1 MKDPAQVSLSDLDLS
16 VDLSD
21 LSDLS
26 DADPILNPEVESVG
40 QVQHPVSGF
49 SAGGRVL
56 SLGLGLALSGLLVGI
71 RPEVLV
77 PFGLSVVG
85 SILLGSLVIPWLR
98 HWKAGQVIR
107 QEGPQSHLKKA
118 GTPTMGGISFLPVG
132 LLVAGIWTGWD
143 PHLLAIALL
152 TLAYGFVGWLDDW
165 QVIRQQS
172 NKGLSPKQKLFL
184 QVGIAALFCGYLAWQ
199 GIPTGLTLPGL
210 GRIPLGWLFW
220 PLAVFVLVGTNNAVN
235 LTDGMDGL
243 AAGVVAILLFG
254 LGLLHGDPQL
264 SVLALTLSGA
274 CLGFLA
280 HNHHKARVFMGDTG
294 SLGLG
299 GALAGLALLGD
310 QLWALA
316 LMGGVLVA
324 EALSVILQVSYF
336 KYTKRK
342 TGEGKRLLRMSPL
355 HHHLELGGWSEVQV
369 VGSLYGITAL
379 LVGLGWA
386 WWHWAGV

>member
-1 MKDPAQVSLSDLDLS
+1 MTAEAPRCSEDNDALLLAQAAHGADPASAQGSPPLAGLGSP
-16 VDLSD
+16 
-21 LSDLS
+21 
-26 DADPILNPEVESVG
+26 DADPAASM
-40 QVQHPVSGF
+40 
-49 SAGGRVL
+49 GGL
-56 SLGLGLALSGLLVGI
+56 WLWLG
-71 RPEVLV
+71 
-77 PFGLSVVG
+77 
-85 SILLGSLVIPWLR
+85 LLGSLLGLLAAVRLSALPVFAFGVAGSATLGALLVPLLR
-98 HWKAGQVIR
+98 RWKAGQVIR

-132 LLVAGIWTGWD
+132 LLVALAWSAWD
-143 PHLLAIALL
+143 PQVLAVALL

-172 NKGLSPKQKLFL
+172 NKGLSPRQKLLL
-184 QVGIAALFCGYLAWQ
+184 QLGIAALFCGYLAWQ
-199 GIPTGLTLPGL
+199 GIPTALTLPGVGTL
-210 GRIPLGWLFW
+210 SLGWLFW
-220 PLAVFVLVGTNNAVN
+220 PLAVFALVGTNNAVN

-243 AAGVVAILLFG
+243 AAGVVAIVLVG
-254 LGLLHGDPQL
+254 LGLIHRDPEL
-264 SVLALTLSGA
+264 AVLAFALSGA
-274 CLGFLA
+274 CGGFLA

-316 LMGGVLVA
+316 LMGGVLVV

-336 KYTKRK
+336 KYSKRK
-342 TGEGKRLLRMSPL
+342 TGVGKRLLRMSPL

-369 VGSLYGITAL
+369 VGSLYILTAL

-386 WWHWAGV
+386 GWHGSGV

>member
-1 MKDPAQVSLSDLDLS
+1 M
-16 VDLSD
+16 
-21 LSDLS
+21 
-26 DADPILNPEVESVG
+26 
-40 QVQHPVSGF
+40 
-49 SAGGRVL
+49 GGL
-56 SLGLGLALSGLLVGI
+56 WLWLG
-71 RPEVLV
+71 
-77 PFGLSVVG
+77 
-85 SILLGSLVIPWLR
+85 LLGSLLGLLAAVRLSALPVFAFGVAGSATLGALLVPLLR
-98 HWKAGQVIR
+98 RWKAGQVIR

-132 LLVAGIWTGWD
+132 LLVALAWSAWD
-143 PHLLAIALL
+143 PQVLAVALL

-172 NKGLSPKQKLFL
+172 NKGLSPRQKLLL
-184 QVGIAALFCGYLAWQ
+184 QLGIAALFCGYLAWQ
-199 GIPTGLTLPGL
+199 GIPTALTLPGVGTL
-210 GRIPLGWLFW
+210 SLGWLFW
-220 PLAVFVLVGTNNAVN
+220 PLAVFALVGTNNAVN

-243 AAGVVAILLFG
+243 AAGVVAIVLVG
-254 LGLLHGDPQL
+254 LGLIHRDPEL
-264 SVLALTLSGA
+264 AVLAFALSGA
-274 CLGFLA
+274 CGGFLA

-316 LMGGVLVA
+316 LMGGVLVV

-336 KYTKRK
+336 KYSKRK
-342 TGEGKRLLRMSPL
+342 TGVGKRLLRMSPL

-369 VGSLYGITAL
+369 VGSLYILTAL

-386 WWHWAGV
+386 GWHGSGV

>member
-1 MKDPAQVSLSDLDLS
+1 MPGSQLDRPESDGSDSPMDPA
-16 VDLSD
+16 
-21 LSDLS
+21 
-26 DADPILNPEVESVG
+26 ADPKTEPSPG
-40 QVQHPVSGF
+40 
-49 SAGGRVL
+49 SATGEGML
-56 SLGLGLALSGLLVGI
+56 LALGLGLALSSLLVAV
-71 RPEVLV
+71 RPEVLI
-77 PFGLSVVG
+77 PFGASVVA
-85 SILLGSLVIPWLR
+85 SMVLGSLLIPWLR
-98 HWKAGQVIR
+98 RWKAGQVIR

-132 LLVAGIWTGWD
+132 LLVALGWTGWD
-143 PHLLAIALL
+143 PRVLAVAVL
-152 TLAYGFVGWLDDW
+152 TLAYSFVGWLDDW

-172 NKGLSPKQKLFL
+172 NKGLSPPQKLFL
-184 QVGIAALFCGYLAWQ
+184 QLGIAALFCVYLAGQ
-199 GIPTGLTLPGL
+199 GIPTQLILPGL
-210 GRIPLGWLFW
+210 GQIPLGGLFW

-243 AAGVVAILLFG
+243 AAGVVAIVLAG
-254 LGLLHGDPQL
+254 LGLIQGDPQL
-264 SVLALTLSGA
+264 SVLAFGLSGA

-280 HNHHKARVFMGDTG
+280 HNHHQARMFMGDTG

-310 QLWALA
+310 HLWALG
-316 LMGGVLVA
+316 LMGGVLVV
-324 EALSVILQVSYF
+324 EALSVIVQVSYF

-342 TGEGKRLLRMSPL
+342 TGAGKRLLRMSPL

-386 WWHWAGV
+386 WWYWAGG